1 MGKRIGLLLV
11 LGLVGT
17 AFGQTTVR
25 VGLGYLPDVQFAPFY
40 SAAVEGLYEAEGL
53 EVEFQH
59 GFATEL
65 YPLLAQGKL
74 DFVVG
79 DPEDILV
86 LRSQNEAA
94 TPFKYVM
101 AMYQQVPNVLFG
113 LESAVTGLDDLAG
126 KSIGMPGLF
135 GSSYTSLQAVLG
147 AAGLSETDVSIQE
160 IGFTQVEAV
169 LNERV
174 DLAMGFINN
183 EPLILRNLGQ
193 EVSILNAGDYNPS
206 VGNGVITTDGL
217 IAENPAL
224 VSSFVQASQRGLA
237 LVLNDSETAF
247 EASKTYVENLD
258 AERMD
263 VLNASAELYV
273 SSYTTE
279 HGVGAFDSEQFVNSL
294 DFSKSQR
301 ARRRRFSARRL
312 LQF

>member
-224 VSSFVQASQRGLA
+224 VSSFVQASQRGLSPRA
-237 LVLNDSETAF
+237 KRLRNCLRSL
-247 EASKTYVENLD
+247 KNLRREFGRRTHGR
-258 AERMD
+258 AER
-263 VLNASAELYV
+263 L
-273 SSYTTE
+273 
-279 HGVGAFDSEQFVNSL
+279 
-294 DFSKSQR
+294 
-301 ARRRRFSARRL
+301 RRTLCF
-312 LQF
+312 